1 MSPFKQA
8 LGLHLWLSILQAV
21 ALLLFTRGFLLTRV
35 ELPFTSH
42 CDDLP
47 IRCACSLFWRLA
59 YGDKVRRWL
68 KGFESRLRPLTPQTT
83 SRTHLAS
90 ARADGGALDCPR
102 ATSDAH
108 SNSVECWTKPAF
120 SKLVILVVDALR
132 WDFVAPNGEPTSSR
146 MSWKRRLA
154 HPSPLPPSTPSTVLA
169 LTVRRVVHVQGPP
182 QAPAAQ
188 WAS

>member
-68 KGFESRLRPLTPQTT
+68 KGFESRWLRGLSPLRQLQEPILPLLGLTEALSIVPEQPAMHIAT
-83 SRTHLAS
+83 AWS
-90 ARADGGALDCPR
+90 AGQNR
-102 ATSDAH
+102 
-108 SNSVECWTKPAF
+108 
-120 SKLVILVVDALR
+120 
-132 WDFVAPNGEPTSSR
+132 
-146 MSWKRRLA
+146 
-154 HPSPLPPSTPSTVLA
+154 PSPSSSFWWWMRCAGTSWLRTVSQLPPE
-169 LTVRRVVHVQGPP
+169 
-182 QAPAAQ
+182 
-188 WAS
+188 

>member
-1 MSPFKQA
+1 VVK
-8 LGLHLWLSILQAV
+8 
-21 ALLLFTRGFLLTRV
+21 
-35 ELPFTSH
+35 
-42 CDDLP
+42 
-47 IRCACSLFWRLA
+47 
-59 YGDKVRRWL
+59 
-68 KGFESRLRPLTPQTT
+68 RPLTPQTT